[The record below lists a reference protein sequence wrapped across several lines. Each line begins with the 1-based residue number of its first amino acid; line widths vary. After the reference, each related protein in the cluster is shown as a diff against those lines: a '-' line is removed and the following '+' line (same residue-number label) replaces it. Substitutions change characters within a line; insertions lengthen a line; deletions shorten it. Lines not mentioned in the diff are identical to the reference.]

1 MDQYS
6 ANHQFSI
13 FQSIQELFPGYG
25 WFMGNIEVTNNFLY
39 SIKFEDGKENNWS
52 EDEII
57 NRIGEFRIPVVDVG
71 YKFVRNF
78 RSVPF
83 SGEVVEILDNQS
95 RKCQFCD
102 RENKTTPFNRFSLRQ
117 VPDQDVL
124 FDLILWYI
132 AKTIPTLLE

>member
-1 MDQYS
+1 
-6 ANHQFSI
+6 
-13 FQSIQELFPGYG
+13 
-25 WFMGNIEVTNNFLY
+25 MGTIEVTNNFLY

-52 EDEII
+52 GDEII
-57 NRIGEFRIPVVDVG
+57 NHIGESRIPVVDVG

-78 RSVPF
+78 HSVPF
-83 SGEVVEILDNQS
+83 SGEVVEILDNQR

-102 RENKTTPFNRFSLRQ
+102 RENKTTPFNSFSLRQ